1 MLSRGALILAL
12 VLVMATG
19 AVGAA
24 EKVGLGPY
32 EVQFDLNTTE
42 NYTIK
47 LNEPQMGEE
56 REIEPDRNNS
66 VNLYSFL
73 LALEDGAGATVSVM
87 EWLRFTDATFME
99 SIALQRLMY
108 ECYGYANLSGYY
120 LDIDGHQGYLMIAE
134 GDPSLRW
141 GERNFA
147 AWYWLDKI
155 DISLGVVSYG
165 RTRVGITGNISSELT
180 ERLLE
185 TIRVMRA

>member
-1 MLSRGALILAL
+1 
-12 VLVMATG
+12 MATG
-19 AVGAA
+19 AFGAA
-24 EKVGLGPY
+24 EKVELGPY

-66 VNLYSFL
+66 ANLYSFL
-73 LALEDGAGATVSVM
+73 VAMEDGSGATISVM

-99 SIALQRLMY
+99 SITLQRLMY

-120 LDIDGHQGYLMIAE
+120 LDIDGHQGYVMVAE

-147 AWYWLDKI
+147 AWYWLDKNRYVVW
-155 DISLGVVSYG
+155 GVVSYG
-165 RTRVGITGNISSELT
+165 RTRVGITGNISSELM
-180 ERLLE
+180 ERLLD